1 MPKGHHGGKRR
12 SHLIGQKEPR
22 VTAPGS
28 EGVLE
33 LGPGV
38 TIAAVDVTFSF
49 SRSSGP
55 GGQAVNK
62 LCTRAELRVTV
73 EAIAGLSEL
82 VRRRLRDLA
91 GRRLTKADEILIVAE
106 TERSQLDNRREC
118 VRRLRALVAKA
129 RAVPKKRR
137 PTRPSRSS
145 IEKRLETKR
154 RQSGRKQTRRKPDAD
169 D

>member
-1 MPKGHHGGKRR
+1 M
-12 SHLIGQKEPR
+12 
-22 VTAPGS
+22 TAPGS

-38 TIAAVDVTFSF
+38 TIAAADVAFSF

-154 RQSGRKQTRRKPDAD
+154 RQSGRKQTRKKPDAD

>member
-1 MPKGHHGGKRR
+1 MPKGQHGALR
-12 SHLIGQKEPR
+12 SHLIGQKEPQ

-38 TIAAVDVTFSF
+38 TIAAADVAFSF

-91 GRRLTKADEILIVAE
+91 GHRLTKADEILIVAE

-118 VRRLRALVAKA
+118 VKRLRALVAQA
-129 RAVPKKRR
+129 MAVPKKRR

-154 RQSGRKQTRRKPDAD
+154 QQSGRKQARRKPDAD

>member
-1 MPKGHHGGKRR
+1 MWGATLT
-12 SHLIGQKEPR
+12 SYIIDQKDPQ

-38 TIAAVDVTFSF
+38 AIAAADVVFSF

-62 LCTRAELRVTV
+62 LSTRAELRLAV
-73 EAIAGLSEL
+73 EAIAGMSDV
-82 VRRRLRDLA
+82 VRQRLRDLA
-91 GRRLTKADEILIVAE
+91 GRRLTQADEIIIVAE
-106 TERSQLDNRREC
+106 SERSQLDNRREC
-118 VRRLRALVAKA
+118 VRRLRALMAEA
-129 RAVPKKRR
+129 LAVPKKRR
-137 PTRPSRSS
+137 RTRPSRSS
-145 IEKRLETKR
+145 IEKRLESKR
-154 RQSGRKQTRRKPDAD
+154 RQSGRKQARRKPEGD